1 VEGEL
6 VELSG
11 WSSPQV
17 LRRYGRQRSQ
27 RPRPPH
33 LRPHHGIQHL

>member
-6 VELSG
+6 AELSG
-11 WSSPQV
+11 WYSPQV

-27 RPRPPH
+27 RPR
-33 LRPHHGIQHL
+33 RRTYDRIMENST